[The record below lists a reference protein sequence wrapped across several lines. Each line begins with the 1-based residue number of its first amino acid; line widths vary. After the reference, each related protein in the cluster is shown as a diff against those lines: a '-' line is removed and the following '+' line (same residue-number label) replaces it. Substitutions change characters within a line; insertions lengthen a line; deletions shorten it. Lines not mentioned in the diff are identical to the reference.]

1 MNWHS
6 GFVSYISKSWKST
19 KSKMLKLENFQNEEM
34 FGGHKHKVNYSN
46 FWFSLFPWR
55 RTTFLNNYL
64 EQFEMSQHDVLI
76 WYLANPIKMNS
87 LHTYGHFCF
96 LLIIFFIKD
105 ESFTKICIRVL
116 LGCSCKAQERRSNQI
131 LGFVNLL

>member
-64 EQFEMSQHDVLI
+64 EQFWSEWTWCVDTLQIRLRWNPNIHMDIFVFSLLSFLSKLNPWQRYASGSFCDV
-76 WYLANPIKMNS
+76 PVRFKKGEVIK
-87 LHTYGHFCF
+87 F
-96 LLIIFFIKD
+96 
-105 ESFTKICIRVL
+105 
-116 LGCSCKAQERRSNQI
+116 
-131 LGFVNLL
+131 